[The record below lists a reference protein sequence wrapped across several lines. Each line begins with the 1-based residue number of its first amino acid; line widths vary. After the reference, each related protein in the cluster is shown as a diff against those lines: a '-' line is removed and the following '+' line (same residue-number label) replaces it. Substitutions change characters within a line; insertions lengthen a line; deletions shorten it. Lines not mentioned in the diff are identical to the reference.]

1 MPDWEDAKMRTLS
14 TFFDTSSRA
23 LSYFLGAGA
32 VILAIAVV
40 FTARPAAEIAEWA
53 QNVLG
58 WSFVL
63 LLGSL
68 VFIALFSW
76 VRMLSS
82 EGQNDTVW
90 FETGVQAANGVTTL
104 ALTFTLLGISLGIG
118 TLSGQELTPETIQ
131 PVIRKMTANFSLAFM
146 TTVIGLPVS
155 ALLRGLIIVSHA
167 RNTANAPTLQEGA

>member
-1 MPDWEDAKMRTLS
+1 MPAPKIRSMGS
-14 TFFDTSSRA
+14 FCDTTSRA

-82 EGQNDTVW
+82 DATNDVP
-90 FETGVQAANGVTTL
+90 
-104 ALTFTLLGISLGIG
+104 
-118 TLSGQELTPETIQ
+118 SGSRPASRR
-131 PVIRKMTANFSLAFM
+131 PM
-146 TTVIGLPVS
+146 VS
-155 ALLRGLIIVSHA
+155 PR
-167 RNTANAPTLQEGA
+167 